1 MDKMLYIAMG
11 GARQLL
17 QAQAINSH
25 NLANVNTTGF
35 KADLQAFQGLALQ
48 GQGQASRVYTVDQ
61 GMGTDLAPGA
71 QITTGHDLDV
81 AVRGPGFIAVQSPD
95 GGEAYT
101 RAGDLRLDANGLLQT
116 GAGHLVLGENGPI
129 AVPPASKLEIGS
141 DGTISIVPLGQNP
154 NTMTSIDRI
163 RLVNPAAPWLA
174 KGEDGLLRLPAGE
187 KAEPDASVQLA
198 TGVLESSNVS
208 ATGALVDMIQ
218 LARQYEM
225 QVKVM
230 KTAEDNDAAATQLM
244 RLT

>member
-11 GARQLL
+11 GARQLM

-48 GQGQASRVYTVDQ
+48 GQGQPSRVYTVDQ
-61 GMGTDLAPGA
+61 GMGADLAPGA
-71 QITTGHDLDV
+71 QATTGRDLDV
-81 AVRGPGFIAVQSPD
+81 ALRGPGFIAVQAPD
-95 GGEAYT
+95 GAEAYT
-101 RAGDLRLDANGLLQT
+101 RAGDLRLNANGLLQT

-129 AVPPASKLEIGS
+129 AVPPASKLEIGT

-154 NTMTSIDRI
+154 NTMTTIDRI
-163 RLVNPAAPWLA
+163 RLVNPAANRLS
-174 KGEDGLLRLPAGE
+174 KDVDGLLRLPAGE
-187 KAEPDASVQLA
+187 KAEPDANVQLA

>member
-71 QITTGHDLDV
+71 QATTGRDLDV
-81 AVRGPGFIAVQSPD
+81 ALRGPGFIAVQASD

-101 RAGDLRLDANGLLQT
+101 RAGDLRLNANGLLQT

-129 AVPPASKLEIGS
+129 SVPPASKLEIGS

-163 RLVNPAAPWLA
+163 RLVNPATSRLA
-174 KGEDGLLRLPAGE
+174 KGEDGLLRLPADE
-187 KAEPDASVQLA
+187 KAEPDAGVQLA